1 MPRAKGW
8 REPALR
14 RNPDDSPGPCFG
26 GAILAQLGD
35 RELAIEWVE
44 RALDAAGSEAFIVYN
59 SACTLARLG
68 VVDRA
73 FELLER
79 AVDRGWGDRNWLEN
93 TSVIAPPRDDPRVA
107 RIQIGKASGR

>member
-1 MPRAKGW
+1 M
-8 REPALR
+8 
-14 RNPDDSPGPCFG
+14 NPDDSPALCFG

-68 VVDRA
+68 VVDLA

-79 AVDRGWGDRNWLEN
+79 AVDLGWGDRTWIEHDSHL
-93 TSVIAPPRDDPRVA
+93 APLPHAHRFA
-107 RIQIGKASGR
+107 RLLQPQIGTRSCR

>member
-1 MPRAKGW
+1 M
-8 REPALR
+8 
-14 RNPDDSPGPCFG
+14 NPDDSPALCFG

-44 RALDAAGSEAFIVYN
+44 RAPDAAGSEAFIVYN

-79 AVDRGWGDRNWLEN
+79 AVDLGWGDRTWIEHDSAL
-93 TSVIAPPRDDPRVA
+93 APLHDDPPLA
-107 RIQIGKASGR
+107 RILQRRVLPNLFTMAIPSGW